1 MPHLH
6 IAPASALTS
15 FFAFNY
21 SPAQAMLKRVTPLFL
36 LLALLA
42 SAWCGVFAAA
52 VCPHMKQGHTCCH
65 ARAASHPASHEGMAD
80 MQMGD
85 SQGGA
90 TPKQEPEGA
99 ALGQPVE
106 LCDHCMGRSQLPAL
120 PATLREGEQSKRGAD
135 VNPTL
140 PPLEFGTVI
149 ATFAR
154 TIPAR
159 EHAPPGA
166 INSARYVLINVF
178 RI

>member
-1 MPHLH
+1 
-6 IAPASALTS
+6 
-15 FFAFNY
+15 
-21 SPAQAMLKRVTPLFL
+21 
-36 LLALLA
+36 
-42 SAWCGVFAAA
+42 
-52 VCPHMKQGHTCCH
+52 
-65 ARAASHPASHEGMAD
+65 
-80 MQMGD
+80 
-85 SQGGA
+85 
-90 TPKQEPEGA
+90 
-99 ALGQPVE
+99 
-106 LCDHCMGRSQLPAL
+106 MGRSQLPAL

-140 PPLEFGTVI
+140 PPLEFGTVV